1 MKEDKLKKNVTDKS
15 IKEQVIMKIN
25 NTPMLKQL
33 IDKQE
38 RKLED
43 VKGVWNMMK
52 EWTINLKNFLSDVKK
67 WVLPK
72 NEWWQ
77 KTQQKQLIKN
87 ETKPIISQ
95 NKPINKWKSFDDD
108 RTGSMTWAPSP
119 SWSKWLD
126 KDWVPIKK

>member
-43 VKGVWNMMK
+43 VKGV
-52 EWTINLKNFLSDVKK
+52 
-67 WVLPK
+67 
-72 NEWWQ
+72 
-77 KTQQKQLIKN
+77 
-87 ETKPIISQ
+87 
-95 NKPINKWKSFDDD
+95 
-108 RTGSMTWAPSP
+108 
-119 SWSKWLD
+119 
-126 KDWVPIKK
+126 